1 MAMPTPICFKLLAH
15 SARIARSWVVNDAD
29 SNTAA
34 NMATTPMT
42 TSNSVKVNA
51 QAEPVCRR

>member
-1 MAMPTPICFKLLAH
+1 
-15 SARIARSWVVNDAD
+15 VVNDAD

-34 NMATTPMT
+34 NMAVTPMT

-51 QAEPVCRR
+51 PTLPVCRRRMDVNWFGYVFFMAGID